1 MRLAELCGTTGVPP
15 ATVKY
20 YLREGLLPAGERLS
34 ATRAEYGPAHVERLR
49 LIRALVEGA
58 GVGIDGVRRIVR
70 AIEQPP
76 ASRHDF
82 LGEAQHAID
91 GPPPPVVVSPEA
103 QEALERLGWPECE
116 PGRLAHL
123 QAAMDTAALAG
134 FPVTVDRLVAYGQA
148 LEQVAVFDLEALGA
162 DPRSTT
168 PEGAL
173 THVAVGT
180 VVTDAVLIAL
190 RRLAQEHESERR
202 YAAEPAVAEAAAP
215 AVAGRRRRSTG
226 RG

>member
-1 MRLAELCGTTGVPP
+1 
-15 ATVKY
+15 
-20 YLREGLLPAGERLS
+20 
-34 ATRAEYGPAHVERLR
+34 
-49 LIRALVEGA
+49 
-58 GVGIDGVRRIVR
+58 VR

-180 VVTDAVLIAL
+180 VVTDAVLLAL
-190 RRLAQEHESERR
+190 RRLAQEHESEAGTRR
-202 YAAEPAVAEAAAP
+202 SRPLLRLPRRLSPGDAAARPAVASLRAWRGGHEDVPRDDELTPVRLDEPGLARTRPRDGGADP
-215 AVAGRRRRSTG
+215 RRGHAGPPGHRRGG
-226 RG
+226 R